1 MPILVLL
8 FWGCAAIVLYAYLA
22 YPLVLAV
29 LAKLRPARAKIPS
42 DFRGSVSIIVAAHN
56 EQETIRRRVEELT
69 RLLTDSGVEA
79 ELIVASDGS
88 SDATAQIARQVDSR
102 FVRVLELP
110 HHMGKAVALSV
121 ASSLAVNDVLVFAD
135 ARQTWSPEALRLLLE
150 NFSDSK
156 IGAVSGDLVVQ
167 SNPGTMEGVGL
178 YWRYEKWL
186 RKQESRVHSMVGV
199 TGAICAVRRELFHP
213 IPQGI
218 ILDDVYW
225 PLQVTMQGYRVI
237 HDERARA
244 FDRLPERAGD
254 EFRRKLRTL
263 SGNYQLLGRLPAAL
277 LPWKNPI
284 WLQFISHKILRL
296 LVPWAL
302 LLMAGL
308 SLVLWDPFFASVF
321 CLQLAFYG
329 CGIAGISFPSFARFR
344 AVSVAASFLVLNSAA
359 WLAFWVWLFGRTSN
373 SWTKVFYSG
382 SPALANVEQSPVTA

>member
-167 SNPGTMEGVGL
+167 SNSGTMEGVGL